1 MLNFRGV
8 TLLVGLTNHDY
19 YPPET
24 NSEFTP
30 KHWMDGRGERQFPFG
45 ALGRNASFCFREC
58 FMGNPLYFFSEIG
71 KVGELLE
78 VSDKSQWLVK
88 YDDLARYI
96 WMFPKIGVPS
106 NHPF

>member
-1 MLNFRGV
+1 MITILPKLTASLHLNIGWMEEETVSIWGPRPQCLFLFQGV
-8 TLLVGLTNHDY
+8 FHGK
-19 YPPET
+19 
-24 NSEFTP
+24 S
-30 KHWMDGRGERQFPFG
+30 
-45 ALGRNASFCFREC
+45 
-58 FMGNPLYFFSEIG
+58 PLFFSEIG